1 MCDAMR
7 SVRIAMSTEIED
19 HLLRVRVGHGANC
32 SSIGS
37 VVDTLFATAVV
48 GAVVFAAVV
57 AALKSEEVRVAGRG
71 NDEREARRDE
81 DGARGDAREGH
92 AMIVRYESWGAWVKL
107 ESTAA
112 IAAVDREGMRA
123 LGLDGG
129 DAWRDDAPPSAP
141 IEVHLAVTARCGA
154 GCKGCYLDARP
165 DGDEPPRETLE
176 ALLDAMKDAGVF
188 TVAFGGGEPT
198 TRDDLAELANAAR
211 ARGITPVV
219 TTSGLG
225 LSDARLERLRAF
237 EQVNV
242 SYDGAGDTYARVRGF
257 DGAGAAE
264 RAIERLAAAGVRV
277 GVNVVLTRESF
288 PRLQETL
295 ERARALGACE
305 AQLLRYKPAG
315 RAASLDYL
323 AQRLT
328 AEQGALVR
336 RHPAVAVAVALRRR
350 PLSTPHRLRA
360 RSLPVGRRGDR
371 RAIRGAWPA
380 SASSAARRR
389 ARWRRSRPRVTWPRA
404 ASRPRR
410 AFAAPTSPR
419 VTIATRTSRAGARW
433 VDAPPEP
440 CASCSIRA
448 VCKGGCKVVTS
459 FVEGAHGPDP
469 ECPRVVD
476 SRARSAS

>member
-1 MCDAMR
+1 
-7 SVRIAMSTEIED
+7 V
-19 HLLRVRVGHGANC
+19 
-32 SSIGS
+32 
-37 VVDTLFATAVV
+37 
-48 GAVVFAAVV
+48 
-57 AALKSEEVRVAGRG
+57 
-71 NDEREARRDE
+71 
-81 DGARGDAREGH
+81 
-92 AMIVRYESWGAWVKL
+92 IVRYERWGAWVKL

-112 IAAVDREGMRA
+112 IAAVDRDGMRA

-129 DAWRDDAPPSAP
+129 DAWRDDAPSTGP

-165 DGDEPPRETLE
+165 EGDEPPRENLE
-176 ALLDAMKDAGVF
+176 QILDALQDAGVF

-198 TRDDLAELANAAR
+198 TRDDLADLAQAAR
-211 ARGITPVV
+211 TRGITPVL

-242 SYDGAGDTYARVRGF
+242 SYDGDSETYARVRGF

-264 RAIERLAAAGVRV
+264 RAIERLSAAGVRV

-288 PRLQETL
+288 PRLRETL
-295 ERARALGACE
+295 VRARALGACE

-328 AEQGALVR
+328 AAQGRSFAATLRSLSATLCHDGDFAIRIDCALVPFLSVDEELAGDPARLARFGVFGCEAGGALAAVTATG
-336 RHPAVAVAVALRRR
+336 HVAPCSFAPATALRGADLAQGHEGDET
-350 PLSTPHRLRA
+350 LS
-360 RSLPVGRRGDR
+360 
-371 RAIRGAWPA
+371 
-380 SASSAARRR
+380 
-389 ARWRRSRPRVTWPRA
+389 RWRAWSE
-404 ASRPRR
+404 
-410 AFAAPTSPR
+410 
-419 VTIATRTSRAGARW
+419 
-433 VDAPPEP
+433 APPEP

-448 VCKGGCKVVTS
+448 ICKGGCKVVTS
-459 FVEGAHGPDP
+459 FVEGIHGPDP

-476 SRARSAS
+476 ARRSAVS